1 MGLVKT
7 IWFFYD
13 DCRYPYSFSIKT
25 TPSENPVDQRERKIA
40 MCHYLPKISILILI
54 FATMT
59 DGCPQDSTQP
69 LPFNPGQSVYIVA
82 MKSSCSPDFEQE
94 RLLREEFMKENFFKV
109 ATSLQSAD
117 FVFLVYLDYG
127 VRVSGSLE
135 TTSGSDYIKSAAAL
149 AVSPATYTQ
158 FKSNPYLLRDEALW
172 KIPNGFHHTA
182 PKNLQAIS
190 SIFHQDMRISERR
203 FYE

>member
-1 MGLVKT
+1 M
-7 IWFFYD
+7 
-13 DCRYPYSFSIKT
+13 R
-25 TPSENPVDQRERKIA
+25 
-40 MCHYLPKISILILI
+40 HYTSKISVLILI
-54 FATMT
+54 FATMA

-69 LPFNPGQSVYIVA
+69 LPFKPGQSVYTVV
-82 MKSSCSPDFEQE
+82 MKGRCSPDFEQE
-94 RLLREEFMKENFFKV
+94 RLLREEFMKGNVFKV

-135 TTSGSDYIKSAAAL
+135 TTSGSDYIKSVTAL

-158 FKSNPYLLRDEALW
+158 FRSDPYLLRDEALW

-182 PKNLQAIS
+182 PRNLQVIL
-190 SIFHQDMRISERR
+190 SIFHQDIRIPERR